1 MEKYIDIKG
10 YEGYYQVSNYG
21 LIKSLARV
29 VNAHEGKRKLNI
41 KERVLKPA
49 IDNNGYFRVA
59 LCKGRRLTTFK
70 VHRLVAGHFIL
81 NENPKLEVNHKDGNK
96 LNNSVN
102 NLEWVTH
109 SENVIHAF
117 KNNLAQGLKG
127 SKNPQSK
134 LTEKDVFEI
143 RTIAKA
149 KRNYGRLDLAKK
161 YGVSEKHIQD
171 IVNNKNIWTD
181 VKI

>member
-29 VNAHEGKRKLNI
+29 VESHKGKRLLNI
-41 KERVLKPA
+41 KERILKPA
-49 IDNNGYFRVA
+49 IDKNGYYRVA
-59 LCKGRRLTTFK
+59 LCKGKELTTFK
-70 VHRLVAGHFIL
+70 VHRLVATHFIL
-81 NENPKLEVNHKDGNK
+81 NDNPKLEVNHKDGNK
-96 LNNSVN
+96 LNNKSD
-102 NLEWVTH
+102 NLEWITH

-117 KNNLAQGLKG
+117 KNNLSQGLKG
-127 SKNPQSK
+127 SKNSQSK
-134 LTEKDVFEI
+134 LTEQDVFEI
-143 RTIAKA
+143 RAIAKA

-171 IVNNKNIWTD
+171 IVNSKTLWSH
-181 VKI
+181 V